1 MLDFQTMSNAQ
12 KNRFKRYYIKV
23 LKFIEY
29 TTIEL

>member
-1 MLDFQTMSNAQ
+1 MLDRQCPMHR